1 MLSSGHPVNQIDGSG
16 LTPLQICASLGWSK
30 AVLLL
35 LKYGADVHAIS
46 PLGWT
51 ALMQAVANGH
61 TDTSRIL
68 LSAGARIS
76 DQNFYGWDVVSLAVT
91 SQDETLLEIL
101 TSMPIA
107 HNLNPA
113 LATAC
118 QQGKVQAVKLL
129 LGKGVD
135 VNGTLPISGMTPLML
150 AASGGHVDIVD
161 ILLSFGANPHI
172 LNSSNLTAFDCA
184 MISGYN
190 DLSSIL
196 SFHTK
201 PKLKISPTFSID
213 LCPTLTKIDM
223 ISEVNCDVN
232 KLNLHPCTPMCQ
244 SPSLSE
250 NSIFFNFT
258 SNSTTPTEQFCSAN
272 GTALHPCTPKSLTP
286 GFLPHSP
293 QFFKFPPSPR
303 YMCPAGCLPCS
314 PCPPASSGYYTQ
326 NFHPYISPSFSPNP
340 MVPPWMFTHSQKH
353 IKTGPKLKVKGSK
366 NMFSWWK
373 RLKARYK
380 KKKLK
385 KQIKVY
391 VTFDEKTSDSQLEA
405 LLRSLNLDF
414 LLPLMN
420 SHEMDVETFMHL
432 TELDLEELG
441 IADKGLKNLILQNIT
456 SLKSNIAYNALQHQ
470 RI

>member
-1 MLSSGHPVNQIDGSG
+1 MNQFDHRASRAKACTGSWHLTNMCESGSELADNCWKKQFTELCGLLSSGHPVNQIDGSG

-35 LKYGADVHAIS
+35 LKYGADVHATS

-76 DQNFYGWDVVSLAVT
+76 DQNFY
-91 SQDETLLEIL
+91 
-101 TSMPIA
+101 
-107 HNLNPA
+107 
-113 LATAC
+113 
-118 QQGKVQAVKLL
+118 
-129 LGKGVD
+129 
-135 VNGTLPISGMTPLML
+135 GMTPLML

-196 SFHTK
+196 SFHTT

-213 LCPTLTKIDM
+213 LCPTLKKIDM
-223 ISEVNCDVN
+223 ISDVNCDVN

-244 SPSLSE
+244 SPSL
-250 NSIFFNFT
+250 
-258 SNSTTPTEQFCSAN
+258 
-272 GTALHPCTPKSLTP
+272 
-286 GFLPHSP
+286 
-293 QFFKFPPSPR
+293 

-353 IKTGPKLKVKGSK
+353 NKTGPKLKVKGSK